1 MKTIIQFHIHKGE
14 THYIA
19 EGVDLPVVT
28 QGKTLDELAANLKE
42 AVSLHLEG
50 ENLADLGLAPHPSV
64 LMNFELE
71 NAVYA

>member
-19 EGVDLPVVT
+19 EGVDLSVVT
-28 QGKTLDELAANLKE
+28 QGKTLDELATNLKE

-50 ENLADLGLAPHPSV
+50 ENLAGLGLTPHPSV